1 MSYCSV
7 CFLALGSRL
16 SAAVV
21 QLVSLKLHPSANRC
35 CRQEVQANLP
45 GEVRYV
51 PTMQSWRVWFGIGD
65 ILGCPRPQSSQ
76 PSNGQMAERDRGGL
90 LHVGIIS
97 DTTLARSTPSDKDV
111 LNRCTIGPLG

>member
-65 ILGCPRPQSSQ
+65 ILGCPRSAEQ
-76 PSNGQMAERDRGGL
+76 PAVQRTDGREGQRRP
-90 LHVGIIS
+90 
-97 DTTLARSTPSDKDV
+97 LACGNYIRHDPGQGQHHRTKM
-111 LNRCTIGPLG
+111 C